1 MIKQSKHHD
10 LKEGYHIYKNNS
22 TLLRKV
28 LDKGEAIK
36 GSDVRMLHKCLDMS
50 YRDILILL
58 YSHDLYVEEWYE
70 LDYQIARLEQKDRE
84 EATNEWR

>member
-1 MIKQSKHHD
+1 MIKYGFQADIKS
-10 LKEGYHIYKNNS
+10 GYHVYKNNS

-28 LDKGEAIK
+28 LDRGEAIQ
-36 GSDVRMLHKCLDMS
+36 GADVRMLHKCLDMS

-58 YSHDLYVEEWYE
+58 YSHDLYVERWDE

-84 EATNEWR
+84 EAENKWR